1 MSQAAGG
8 SSNNKSGARRKCA
21 DRSGAAKDTVGA
33 SGSDGVMERAGD
45 GDSGGMERA
54 GDGDGRA
61 TSDDGGNGTGDGAGK
76 CAGSIAIRSKQGQ

>member
-1 MSQAAGG
+1 
-8 SSNNKSGARRKCA
+8 
-21 DRSGAAKDTVGA
+21 
-33 SGSDGVMERAGD
+33 MERAGD